1 MYYVWACRITWEKE
15 IKMNKKYKSKARPI
29 DDLFY
34 YNREILKWLMK
45 RIKNYQQDF
54 IGKGKN

>member
-1 MYYVWACRITWEKE
+1 
-15 IKMNKKYKSKARPI
+15 MNKKYKSKARPI